1 MLASKIRT
9 FYFKYYYVILSY
21 YSACSKLNVVLELS
35 PFSSEGRQRFMATA
49 TLKLPKKPIDLLLK
63 IRTFI
68 KSHTVLL
75 IAFFAMLMTCFIVPF
90 DDVYFTYIDFKTLAC
105 LFLTLTVVEAY
116 KHIHFFEIISRK
128 IIEKLHNLRNTILA
142 VVLITFFGSMLLAND
157 MALLTFLPLGFFVL
171 DSTGQKKYM
180 AFTFIMQTIA
190 ANLGGMITP
199 FGNPQNLYLYN
210 YFNIDTLEFTKIM
223 SIPFATATI
232 LIIIC
237 CMFIKK
243 EPLHLVIDYGYK
255 INKNRTIIYS
265 ILFTISILMI
275 FKIIPYIYSISIVVI
290 ALLFLDR
297 RALTDIDYP
306 LLLTFVCFF
315 IFSGNMSRI
324 AAVQEFFAAIMPSN
338 PLLVGILSCQVI
350 SNVPSAILLSRFTTD
365 YANLLVAVNIGGCG
379 TLIASMASLITFG
392 EYRKNNP
399 NKSWSYILQYS
410 AFNFGFIIILVLVQS
425 II

>member
-1 MLASKIRT
+1 
-9 FYFKYYYVILSY
+9 
-21 YSACSKLNVVLELS
+21 
-35 PFSSEGRQRFMATA
+35 MATA
-49 TLKLPKKPIDLLLK
+49 TLKLPKKPLVLGLK
-63 IRTFI
+63 IKSFI
-68 KSHTVLL
+68 KSHTVLI
-75 IAFFAMLMTCFIVPF
+75 IAFLAMSITCFIVPF
-90 DDVYFTYIDFKTLAC
+90 DDTYYTYIDFKTLAC
-105 LFLTLTVVEAY
+105 LFLTLIVVEAY

-157 MALLTFLPLGFFVL
+157 MALLTFLPLGYFVL

-210 YFNIDTLEFTKIM
+210 YFNIDNLEFM
-223 SIPFATATI
+223 SIMAVPFLTATV

-243 EPLHLVIDYGYK
+243 EPLQLVIDYGYK
-255 INKNRTIIYS
+255 INKSRTVIYS
-265 ILFTISILMI
+265 ILFAISILMI
-275 FKIIPYIYSISIVVI
+275 FKIVPYLVSIIIVVG

-297 RALTDIDYP
+297 KALTDIDYP

-315 IFSGNMSRI
+315 IFSGNMARI
-324 AAVQEFFAAIMPSN
+324 PAVQDFFAAIMPSS

-399 NKSWSYILQYS
+399 NKAGSYILQYS
-410 AFNFGFIIILVLVQS
+410 AFNFGFIIILVIVQS